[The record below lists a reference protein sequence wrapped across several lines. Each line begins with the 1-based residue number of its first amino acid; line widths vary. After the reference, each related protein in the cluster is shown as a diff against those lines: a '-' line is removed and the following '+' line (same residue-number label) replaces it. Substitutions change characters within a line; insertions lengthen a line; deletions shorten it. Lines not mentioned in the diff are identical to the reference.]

1 MNHDDSAAAEAVLR
15 IASAN
20 FEFGGIDP
28 GTGDD
33 ARWHKTIDALA
44 AWSPHVV
51 LCQEIAARSGARLK
65 EHLWATANALDMT
78 PLLGPPTPVSVTGN
92 HPAILLGTGS
102 GLRVLDEGPPAYP
115 PGVGAVPAWCE
126 ALLEIPG
133 LPHPLRVYSV
143 HLPARSAVD
152 QLSQAQRLASRI
164 AQTGEISLAGGDWNN
179 FGRADA
185 SELAS
190 AVLAAMPPH
199 LRPPRMRRLA
209 GGTWEPNF
217 DVHDT
222 LAAIGLAD
230 LAASLPPGRRNPA
243 GLTAT
248 GINNGGRPDRLYGT
262 EGLPDAAER
271 YEQLD
276 TGGSDHCALLLTLGI
291 PAMARI
297 VPREA
302 AR

>member
-1 MNHDDSAAAEAVLR
+1 MSNDTSPGGAVLR
-15 IASAN
+15 VASAN
-20 FEFGGIDP
+20 FDHGGIDP

-33 ARWHKTIDALA
+33 FRWHKTIDALA

-51 LCQEIAARSGARLK
+51 LCQEITARPGTGPK

-78 PLLGPPTPVSVTGN
+78 PLLAPPGPVSVAGN
-92 HPAILLGTGS
+92 HPAIMVGTRS
-102 GLRVLDEGPPAYP
+102 GLRILDEGPAAYP
-115 PGVGAVPAWCE
+115 AGVGLAPAWCE

-164 AQTGEISLAGGDWNN
+164 AQNGEISVAGGDWNS
-179 FGRADA
+179 FPRADA
-185 SELAS
+185 GMLAS
-190 AVLAAMPPH
+190 AVLEAMPPH
-199 LRPPRMRRLA
+199 LRLPRMRRLA
-209 GGTWEPNF
+209 DGTWGPNF
-217 DVHDT
+217 DVHDALT
-222 LAAIGLAD
+222 AIGLTD
-230 LAASLPPGRRNPA
+230 LAASLPPGHREPPA
-243 GLTAT
+243 LTAT
-248 GINNGGRPDRLYGT
+248 GINGGARVDRIYGT
-262 EGLPDAAER
+262 EGVSDAAGR

-276 TGGSDHCALLLTLGI
+276 TGGSDHHALLITLDI
-291 PAMARI
+291 PAVARI

>member
-1 MNHDDSAAAEAVLR
+1 MSNDISPVEAVLR
-15 IASAN
+15 VASAN
-20 FEFGGIDP
+20 FEHGGIDP

-33 ARWHKTIDALA
+33 FRWHKTIDALA

-51 LCQEIAARSGARLK
+51 LCQEIAARPGAGLK

-78 PLLGPPTPVSVTGN
+78 PLLAPPGPVSVTGN
-92 HPAILLGTGS
+92 YPAILVDTRS
-102 GLRVLDEGPPAYP
+102 GLRILDEGPAAYP
-115 PGVGAVPAWCE
+115 AGAGQAPAWCE

-164 AQTGEISLAGGDWNN
+164 AQNGEISVVGGDWNS
-179 FGRADA
+179 FPRADA
-185 SELAS
+185 GLLTSTALE
-190 AVLAAMPPH
+190 AMPPH
-199 LRPPRMRRLA
+199 LRPPRMHCLSD
-209 GGTWEPNF
+209 GTWEPNF
-217 DVHDT
+217 DVHDALT
-222 LAAIGLAD
+222 AIGLTD
-230 LAASLPPGRRNPA
+230 LAASLPPDRREPST
-243 GLTAT
+243 LTAT
-248 GINNGGRPDRLYGT
+248 GINGGTRGDRIYGT
-262 EGLPDAAER
+262 EGVSDATGR

-276 TGGSDHCALLLTLGI
+276 TGGSDHCALLITLDI

>member
-1 MNHDDSAAAEAVLR
+1 MNQDSSAAPDTVLR

-44 AWSPHVV
+44 TWAPQVV

-65 EHLWATANALDMT
+65 EHLWETANALDMT
-78 PLLGPPTPVSVTGN
+78 PLLGPPSPGSVTGN
-92 HPAILLGTGS
+92 HPAILVDSSS
-102 GLRVLDEGPPAYP
+102 GLRILDEGPASYP
-115 PGVGAVPAWCE
+115 PGAGAAPAWCE
-126 ALLEIPG
+126 ALLEIPR
-133 LPHPLRVYSV
+133 LAHPLRVYSV

-164 AQTGEISLAGGDWNN
+164 AQTGEISIAGGDWNN
-179 FGRADA
+179 FSRADA
-185 SELAS
+185 SNLTS
-190 AVLAAMPPH
+190 AVLQAMPPH
-199 LRPPRMRRLA
+199 LRPPRMRRLSD
-209 GGTWEPNF
+209 GTWGPNF

-222 LAAIGLAD
+222 LTAVGLAD
-230 LAASLPPGRRNPA
+230 LAASLTPDRRNPP

-248 GINNGGRPDRLYGT
+248 GVNNGGRVDRLYGT
-262 EGLPDAAER
+262 EGLSDAAEL

-276 TGGSDHCALLLTLGI
+276 TGGSDHCALLLTLGL
-291 PAMARI
+291 PAMAHI
-297 VPREA
+297 VPRETA
-302 AR
+302 T